1 MQRDDQATLLDI
13 RQACERTIAGLGS
26 LDLPGFMSD
35 WRTQSVVLHQLML
48 LGEAVKRLTPEFRE
62 RHSKIAWREWAGLRD
77 ILIHAYDTV
86 DNEMVWTIAST
97 EVRPLLDQILL
108 IQRTEA
114 EQ

>member
-13 RQACERTIAGLGS
+13 RQACERCLAGIEGLNQS
-26 LDLPGFMSD
+26 SFLTD
-35 WRTQSVVLHQLML
+35 WKPQSVVLHQLML
-48 LGEAVKRLTPEFRE
+48 LGEATKRLSPEFRE
-62 RHSKIAWREWAGLRD
+62 RHRGIAWREWAGLRD

-86 DNEMVWTIAST
+86 DTETVWTIAST

>member
-1 MQRDDQATLLDI
+1 MQRDDQATLCAI
-13 RQACERTIAGLGS
+13 RQACERAIAGLED
-26 LDLPGFMSD
+26 LDLPAFMDD
-35 WRTQSVVLHQLML
+35 WRVQSVVLHQLML
-48 LGEAVKRLTPEFRE
+48 LGEATKRLTPEFRE
-62 RHSKIAWREWAGLRD
+62 RHTLVAWRKWAGLRD

-97 EVRPLLDQILL
+97 KVRPLLDQILA